1 MIIGRRVLR
10 LEETTS
16 TNDVAKKLGREG
28 EEEGLVVRAER
39 QTAGR
44 GRMGSA
50 WSSPEGGLY
59 LTALLRPKVRSEE
72 LLKMT
77 VFSCVPVAKAIEEV
91 AGIEVQLKWPNDIM
105 VHGRKV
111 GGILAEGVSKGSKLD
126 FAVIGI
132 GLNVNSRIESIGEE
146 GATSLKNELGRAVDV
161 ERLFDTLLHDLD
173 GFYRDLIDGEVDED
187 GYVSRS
193 CTLGRQIEA
202 RVGKETLRGKA
213 LYLSPDG
220 ALVLRSEEGLVLR
233 LSWVNETSIR
243 TTNSEGLAGATLR
256 KD

>member
-44 GRMGSA
+44 GRMGST

-59 LTALLRPKVRSEE
+59 LTVLLRPKVKSEE

-77 VFSCVPVAKAIEEV
+77 VYSCVPVAEAIEEV
-91 AGIEVQLKWPNDIM
+91 TGIEVQLKWPNDLLL
-105 VHGRKV
+105 HGKKI
-111 GGILAEGVSKGSKLD
+111 GGILAEGVSKGTELD
-126 FAVIGI
+126 FTVIGI

-146 GATSLKNELGRAVDV
+146 GATSIMQELGKTVEM
-161 ERLFDTLLHDLD
+161 ERLFETLLQNLD
-173 GFYRDLIDGEVDED
+173 EFYQGLMKGELDED

-193 CTLGRQIEA
+193 CTLGREIEA
-202 RVGKETLRGKA
+202 IVGKETLRGKA

-243 TTNSEGLAGATLR
+243 STNNEGLAGVTLR